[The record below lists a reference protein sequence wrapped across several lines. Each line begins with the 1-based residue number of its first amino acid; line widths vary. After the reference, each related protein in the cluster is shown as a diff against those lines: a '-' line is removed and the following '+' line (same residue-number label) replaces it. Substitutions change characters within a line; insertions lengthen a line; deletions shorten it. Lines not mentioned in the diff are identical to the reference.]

1 MILAKN
7 EREGEGE
14 RGDWSHWK
22 FSFDS
27 WQSEDTQIHFQS
39 FYHF

>member
-1 MILAKN
+1 MFLAENEKKGKG
-7 EREGEGE
+7 ERE
-14 RGDWSHWK
+14 SHWK
-22 FSFDS
+22 ISFDS